1 MTIHSVSQIGGV
13 VRNAAALN
21 FKNPP
26 EVMMNADSL
35 LAQVE
40 QLFNLLDS
48 RKIDYVL
55 VGGIALLTYVE
66 GRNTQDID
74 LIMALPSLAKLSEI
88 KITSQDMYFAHGQ
101 FGELQ
106 IDILLTEN
114 PLFDKVAKKYSTEKQ
129 FMDRKIKCAT
139 VEGLLLL
146 KMFALPSLYRQGSFE
161 RVGIY
166 ENDVAT
172 LLNAYQPKRE
182 PLMAEL
188 KKHLNETD
196 MGELQNIMADIEARI
211 QRFSKKK

>member
-1 MTIHSVSQIGGV
+1 MTIHRVSQIGGV
-13 VRNAAALN
+13 VRNAVAFN
-21 FKNPP
+21 FKNPS
-26 EVMMNADSL
+26 EVLMNADSL
-35 LAQVE
+35 LARVE
-40 QLFNLLDS
+40 QLFHLLDS
-48 RKIDYVL
+48 RKVDYVL

-74 LIMALPSLAKLSEI
+74 LIMALSSLTKLPEI

-106 IDILLTEN
+106 IDILLTKN
-114 PLFDKVAKKYSTEKQ
+114 PLFDKVARKYSTEKQ
-129 FMDRKIKCAT
+129 FMDRRIKCAT

-146 KMFALPSLYRQGSFE
+146 KLFALPSLYRQASFE

-182 PLMAEL
+182 SLMSEL

-196 MGELQNIMADIEARI
+196 MSELQNILTDIEARI
-211 QRFSKKK
+211 KRFSNKK